1 VGNGAG
7 RAIDLE
13 DELDLSR
20 LPHSLVLA
28 AAGRAARGITR
39 RLMPVLDGRPYGLPD
54 VPSYLPRSPAAATP
68 GWVATRSGRP
78 VS

>member
-7 RAIDLE
+7 RAINLE
-13 DELDLSR
+13 DELYLSR

-39 RLMPVLDGRPYGLPD
+39 RLMPVLDGRPQGGNG
-54 VPSYLPRSPAAATP
+54 VPRSMKMGNIPS
-68 GWVATRSGRP
+68 R
-78 VS
+78 

>member
-13 DELDLSR
+13 DELYPSR

-28 AAGRAARGITR
+28 AAGTVKEADGARFYGIG
-39 RLMPVLDGRPYGLPD
+39 GR
-54 VPSYLPRSPAAATP
+54 
-68 GWVATRSGRP
+68 
-78 VS
+78 